1 MKVLLVFPPQWIP
14 AMPHLALPVLSGYLR
29 SHGVQ
34 VIQRDLNLETYDAIL
49 RRAHLE
55 QVIERLRTGFNK
67 VYPRGLPGKF
77 VQALEQKAGLAAQ
90 VDQAK
95 AIFRSPAFYDGETSL
110 AAFGIIGQALEL
122 ASLPFTPSQLDLFK
136 YVSTSPVDNSQSLLQ
151 GVQDRQHNMFIDLFK
166 RLILPDLLREN
177 PDLVGISIPSGG
189 QMLAGMT
196 LAHLIK
202 QAGLKCH
209 VTVGGPQISMLR
221 DQLPRIPALF
231 SLIDSAIVFDGELP
245 LLRLTETLDGKG
257 DLSGVPNLIYKAGEQ
272 ILVNPASP
280 RPHQHPGETSSTS
293 DFDGLPLDRY
303 LAPELVLPLITAHG
317 CYHGQCAFCNVGY
330 GGGKGFYPLPVEQV
344 LDQIETLRQKYGVR
358 HIFFSD
364 EAIPPRT
371 LRLLSELLAAQGAPI
386 DWCGCARFEKTL
398 TKSLLEGIAR
408 GGGRMLFFGLETA
421 SERMIEQMV
430 KGTQRETMSRILKEC
445 AQAGVWNHSFYFFGF
460 PTETLEDAKAT
471 LNFISAHHDSINS
484 ASPGEF
490 VLERYSPVYLD
501 PARFGVRRI
510 LEKPELDLAIYFD
523 YELTSGI
530 DNATAHN
537 LVKRLYD
544 VFPSKRFFQY
554 YIYDV
559 YRFLYASHLHDRG
572 QALPLW
578 LERVEAGSKKAKRKR
593 H

>member
-1 MKVLLVFPPQWIP
+1 MNVFLIFPPQWIP

-34 VIQRDLNLETYDAIL
+34 VIQRDLNLETYDYIL
-49 RRAHLE
+49 SRAHLE

-67 VYPRGLPGKF
+67 VYPRGLPENF
-77 VQALEQKAGLAAQ
+77 RQALEQKKGLAAQ
-90 VDQAK
+90 VEQAK

-122 ASLPFTPSQLDLFK
+122 ASLPFTPAQLDLFK
-136 YVSTSPVDNSQSLLQ
+136 FVATSPVDSSQSLLQ
-151 GVQDRQHNMFIDLFK
+151 GVQDRQHNLFIDLFK
-166 RLILPDLLREN
+166 RLILPDLIREN

-202 QAGLKCH
+202 QAGLQCH

-221 DQLPRIPALF
+221 DQLPRVPALF

-245 LLRLTETLDGKG
+245 LLRLTEALGGKG
-257 DLSGVPNLIYKAGEQ
+257 DLSGVPNLIYKAGDQ

-280 RPHQHPGETSSTS
+280 LPHQRHGETGSSP

-344 LDQIETLRQKYGVR
+344 LDQIGTLRQKYGVR

-371 LRLLSELLAAQGAPI
+371 LRLLSERLAAQGAPI
-386 DWCGCARFEKTL
+386 DWCGCARFEETL
-398 TKSLLEGIAR
+398 TKRLLETISQLAVAGCC
-408 GGGRMLFFGLETA
+408 
-421 SERMIEQMV
+421 SSD
-430 KGTQRETMSRILKEC
+430 SRR
-445 AQAGVWNHSFYFFGF
+445 
-460 PTETLEDAKAT
+460 PP
-471 LNFISAHHDSINS
+471 SA
-484 ASPGEF
+484 
-490 VLERYSPVYLD
+490 
-501 PARFGVRRI
+501 
-510 LEKPELDLAIYFD
+510 
-523 YELTSGI
+523 
-530 DNATAHN
+530 
-537 LVKRLYD
+537 
-544 VFPSKRFFQY
+544 
-554 YIYDV
+554 
-559 YRFLYASHLHDRG
+559 
-572 QALPLW
+572 
-578 LERVEAGSKKAKRKR
+578 
-593 H
+593 